1 MNNLREVE
9 SDDLIMGQSTPDVMF
24 SDRRTLLFQLR
35 IPRPSLNLQY
45 VSFRKLQS
53 VDREVFMNEISIS
66 NLCTSNTDDPDQLC
80 ALIDNL
86 FALYLSVEEL
96 PFVQEFHG

>member
-1 MNNLREVE
+1 
-9 SDDLIMGQSTPDVMF
+9 
-24 SDRRTLLFQLR
+24 
-35 IPRPSLNLQY
+35 
-45 VSFRKLQS
+45 
-53 VDREVFMNEISIS
+53 MNEISIS
-66 NLCTSNTDDPDQLC
+66 SLCTSNTDDPDQLC